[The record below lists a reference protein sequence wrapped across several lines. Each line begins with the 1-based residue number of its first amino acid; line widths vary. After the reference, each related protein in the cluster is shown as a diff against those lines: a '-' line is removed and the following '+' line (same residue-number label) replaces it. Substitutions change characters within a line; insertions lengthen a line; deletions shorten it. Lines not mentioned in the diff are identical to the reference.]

1 MNLDKLKKRNR
12 RHHRV
17 RAKIVGTDKMP
28 RLCVFKSSQHIYA
41 QIIDDTKGK
50 TIFQVSDLKKLKIK
64 PSSRAQVEGNEKLK
78 KMDKAFE
85 VGKEIA
91 KLAIEKKIKKVV
103 FDRGGF
109 KYHGRI
115 KAVAEGAR
123 EAGLVF

>member
-1 MNLDKLKKRNR
+1 MQQTKKEKRIR
-12 RHHRV
+12 RHNRV
-17 RAKIVGTDKMP
+17 RAKVQGTAKVP

-50 TIFQVSDLKKLKIK
+50 TVVSAKDAETKSKIK
-64 PSSRAQVEGNEKLK
+64 SQKSK
-78 KMDKAFE
+78 KVAMAFE